1 MLLKKFISMD
11 RDTKNKQISCDS
23 WWLIESVVPYVRYNQ
38 KKKKQKNPVLFL
50 STLCKPLLWRGKM
63 VLVKSIR

>member
-23 WWLIESVVPYVRYNQ
+23 WWLIKSVVPYVRYNQ
-38 KKKKQKNPVLFL
+38 KKKNKKTQCCSLAPFV
-50 STLCKPLLWRGKM
+50 SHYYGEERWY
-63 VLVKSIR
+63 